1 MVGLGD
7 RAPEFALEDQ
17 FGRKVKLSHFKGRSN
32 ALLLFYPL
40 DWTPT

>member
-1 MVGLGD
+1 MISVGTQ
-7 RAPEFALEDQ
+7 APEFALNDH
-17 FGRKVKLSHFKGRSN
+17 FGRTVELASFRGKCN